1 MLKGLRRSDS
11 GIGLEIGN
19 GAVRIVQLRTGTDRP
34 EVLQATMEPIPLSGD
49 NEPASKQSLAALK
62 EVVKRTGLRKKT
74 AAVALEPAIL
84 TTRDIQIPRV
94 PDEEL
99 FSVVE
104 WEIRQLIDF
113 NKETHNLDFIIHNRD
128 DSSPSNKYQVMVV
141 VSKKSD
147 LMETVK
153 LVENAGLRV
162 GRLGVPADALCSLA
176 SIHPDVQQEMESA
189 IVNIGFRDSSVTVIQ
204 NGKLRFTRQL
214 DFSMN
219 SLISGIAEQLAVSR
233 EESAATLQQIS
244 LAQSENE
251 SVEKKRLRAL
261 GSSLLE
267 SLTAELNKS
276 FNFYASVSRG
286 GSVSRVYLTGGIS
299 DINGIESF
307 FLEHLGVITANFHPF
322 KGLEV
327 KGRLPRN
334 ASQFSVAIGMGL
346 MPW

>member
-19 GAVRIVQLRTGTDRP
+19 GAVRIVQLRTGVNRP
-34 EVLQATMEPIPLSGD
+34 EVLQAAMEPIPLNGD
-49 NEPASKQSLAALK
+49 SDQVSKQTLAALK
-62 EVVKRTGLRKKT
+62 EAVKRTGLRKKT

-128 DSSPSNKYQVMVV
+128 DNSPSNKYQVMVV

-189 IVNIGFRDSSVTVIQ
+189 IVNIGLRDSSVTIIH

-214 DFSMN
+214 DFSMH
-219 SLISGIAEQLAVSR
+219 SLISGIAEQMNISR
-233 EESAATLQQIS
+233 EETNGLLHQIS
-244 LAQSENE
+244 LSETENE
-251 SVEKKRLRAL
+251 TTETKRLRIL
-261 GSSLLE
+261 GKSLLE

-299 DINGIESF
+299 DLSAIESF
-307 FLEHLGVITANFHPF
+307 FLEHLGVITANIHPF

-334 ASQFSVAIGMGL
+334 ANQFSVAIGMGL